1 MAFADF
7 SLFWIARDEIQSG
20 GAVTV
25 SFNSEFLDT
34 AKEDDLL
41 EAKGEVLRSTKSL
54 IFVRGLISCEYRPLL
69 SFSALLKKTRFNA

>member
-7 SLFWIARDEIQSG
+7 SLFWIARDELESG

-34 AKEDDLL
+34 AREDDLV
-41 EAKGEVLRSTKSL
+41 EARGEVLRSTKSL
-54 IFVRGLISCEYRPLL
+54 IFVRGLIASEHRPLL
-69 SFSALLKKTRFNA
+69 SFSALLKKTRSNA